1 MTSDA
6 RANDAGTSDAPTTDG
21 PTSDVSAGDA
31 PTSGVLASDAPT
43 GDAPTPDG
51 PNRDGPTGDAPRRG
65 RPRGTSARELEL
77 IALRLFAEQGFEQTT
92 IDQIAAAA
100 GVSRRTFF
108 RYYAAK
114 SDILWH
120 EFDHEVDTIR
130 HLLAEMPDDLPVM
143 TAVRRAVLA
152 ANHHRAADVPELR
165 MRMTLIGSVPE
176 LTASAALRYDAWER
190 AISDF
195 VARRTRHP
203 AGSLYP
209 LAVGR
214 AVLAA
219 CRAAFDRWAARADAD
234 LTAYLDAALRALAA
248 GFADDAL
255 HSKPVDALGTPPTD
269 ASGAP
274 PADTLGTLPAD
285 ATRTQSADPT
295 STPAVNATDTPPADA
310 HGARGGRQGG
320 AATHIP
326 PALTL
331 QAAQAAIEPV
341 VPGFRI
347 TEVVARGGGEV
358 NSVYEVRGAGTD
370 RPLIVKVY
378 PERWGSA
385 LRWRSKLAKEVHV
398 YQLLARH
405 GIAEIP
411 RVLRHEPAGV
421 PELPSAFAVLT
432 SLDGEPLAAAGDR
445 LTDRDIDHVYQHMG
459 RLLAAVHRITADRW
473 GYLTTR
479 LVDVQPS
486 NTAYMVDQFTRK
498 LRRFLEL
505 GGDPALARA
514 IDRHVGRH
522 EELLAAC
529 WRPSLCH
536 NDFHDGNVLVAR
548 RGPGWQV
555 TGYIDVENAIVAD
568 PLLDLAKTDYYSLR
582 HNAPARRAFL
592 RGYGG
597 LPADGES
604 RVALY
609 QLYHALEFW
618 NWSAG
623 NGKRDLLP
631 EIGADL
637 ESLIAGQPNARP

>member
-6 RANDAGTSDAPTTDG
+6 QASDAVPDDAQASDAGTSDAATNNAL
-21 PTSDVSAGDA
+21 TSD
-31 PTSGVLASDAPT
+31 VLASDAPT
-43 GDAPTPDG
+43 GG
-51 PNRDGPTGDAPRRG
+51 GPTGDAPRRG

-114 SDILWH
+114 SDVLWH
-120 EFDHEVDTIR
+120 EFDHEVETIR
-130 HLLAEMPDDLPVM
+130 HLLAETPDDLPVM

-152 ANHHRAADVPELR
+152 ANHYRAADVPELR

-195 VARRTRHP
+195 VARRSGHP

-255 HSKPVDALGTPPTD
+255 HAKPVDALGTPPTD
-269 ASGAP
+269 ATDTP
-274 PADTLGTLPAD
+274 PTD

-295 STPAVNATDTPPADA
+295 STPPVNPTDTRTPLADA
-310 HGARGGRQGG
+310 HGARARRQVG
-320 AATHIP
+320 AAAHLP
-326 PALTL
+326 PTLTL

-370 RPLIVKVY
+370 RPLDR
-378 PERWGSA
+378 E
-385 LRWRSKLAKEVHV
+385 
-398 YQLLARH
+398 
-405 GIAEIP
+405 
-411 RVLRHEPAGV
+411 GV
-421 PELPSAFAVLT
+421 PRAVGFGAALAISSPRRSMST
-432 SLDGEPLAAAGDR
+432 SCWPG
-445 LTDRDIDHVYQHMG
+445 
-459 RLLAAVHRITADRW
+459 TA
-473 GYLTTR
+473 
-479 LVDVQPS
+479 S
-486 NTAYMVDQFTRK
+486 
-498 LRRFLEL
+498 RRFRACC
-505 GGDPALARA
+505 GTSRPACRS
-514 IDRHVGRH
+514 
-522 EELLAAC
+522 C
-529 WRPSLCH
+529 RP
-536 NDFHDGNVLVAR
+536 R
-548 RGPGWQV
+548 
-555 TGYIDVENAIVAD
+555 
-568 PLLDLAKTDYYSLR
+568 
-582 HNAPARRAFL
+582 
-592 RGYGG
+592 
-597 LPADGES
+597 S
-604 RVALY
+604 RC
-609 QLYHALEFW
+609 
-618 NWSAG
+618 
-623 NGKRDLLP
+623 
-631 EIGADL
+631 
-637 ESLIAGQPNARP
+637 